1 MRIGVISDV
10 HGNYEALTA
19 VLREIDKEGVD
30 LIVNSG
36 DNIGYSAFPNECVS
50 ILSERNVASVMGNY
64 DDAGSMRRSSPCT
77 PKSHATFRGDSGCGT
92 GDEETNRIRFASL
105 RWTQERI
112 SEETSE
118 YLSSLPVTYGFRTG
132 NGKTLMFHGGPE
144 NLTQW
149 ITADDYDLLASIAER
164 NDAKLVIMGHTHKPF
179 SRQIKGTLFVNPGAV
194 GRPFDGDPRASFAI
208 IDAERDLRVSFRRV
222 GYDVEKNIRALVDAG
237 LPPEIGIML
246 RNGRDSHIA

>member
-19 VLREIDKEGVD
+19 VLQAIDKEGVD
-30 LIVNSG
+30 LLVNSG

-50 ILSERNVASVMGNY
+50 LLSETNVTAVMGNY
-64 DDAGSMRRSSPCT
+64 DDAGSMLRPSC
-77 PKSHATFRGDSGCGT
+77 GCGT
-92 GDEETNRIRFASL
+92 GDDDTNRIRLASL

-112 SEETSE
+112 SEETRK
-118 YLSSLPVTYGFRTG
+118 YLSSLPVIYGFETG

-149 ITADDYDLLASIAER
+149 ITANDYDLLASIAER
-164 NDAKLVIMGHTHKPF
+164 CDARLVIMGHTHKPF
-179 SRQIKGTLFVNPGAV
+179 SILINGTLFVNPGAV

-208 IDAERDLRVSFRRV
+208 IDVEKEISVSFRRV
-222 GYDVEKNIRALVDAG
+222 GYDVEKNIKALVDAG

-246 RNGRDSHIA
+246 RHGRDSHID

>member
-19 VLREIDKEGVD
+19 VLKEIDKEGVD

-50 ILSERNVASVMGNY
+50 LLSERNVTSVMGNY
-64 DDAGSMRRSSPCT
+64 DDAGSMRRSSC
-77 PKSHATFRGDSGCGT
+77 GCGT

-112 SEETSE
+112 FEETRE
-118 YLSSLPVTYGFRTG
+118 YLSSLPVTCGFWTG

-149 ITADDYDLLASIAER
+149 ITANDQDLLASIAER
-164 NDAKLVIMGHTHKPF
+164 NDAKLVIMGHTHTPF
-179 SRQIKGTLFVNPGAV
+179 SILISGTLFVNPGAV

-208 IDAERDLRVSFRRV
+208 IDAERDIRVSFRRV
-222 GYDVEKNIRALVDAG
+222 VYDVEKNIKALVEAG